1 MGQSVGLGI
10 IGCGQI
16 APSHIRNSQDD
27 PRVRWVAACDL
38 RPDALAAFAEQ
49 FGIPGQ
55 YTRVEDLLADPAVDA
70 VVVATGPE
78 AHLQPTIAAFEAGK
92 HVLVEK
98 PVALNAG
105 QVDAMLAVRTGGLV
119 GACCS
124 SRFRSTPGARAAEAL
139 LASGELGPVRRLSC
153 EALNPPPASYDGT
166 SPFFLHRPGWGGQ
179 GVLADWGCYD
189 LDYLLGLCGWE
200 LEARVVV
207 AETGGL
213 PEHFRE
219 IAAPVNDVEV
229 RVTAQALLTGGAT
242 LDYHRAF
249 FAGVEAPRGRW
260 RIECEG
266 GALDLNMLSGAPQ
279 VVVHRFDGGA
289 VTSEVLV
296 EEAYEWSAIH
306 RGPIIDFVE
315 AVLGEHAPLTS
326 LDEALIGQRL
336 TDAIYASARTG
347 AAVECGR

>member
-1 MGQSVGLGI
+1 
-10 IGCGQI
+10 
-16 APSHIRNSQDD
+16 
-27 PRVRWVAACDL
+27 
-38 RPDALAAFAEQ
+38 
-49 FGIPGQ
+49 
-55 YTRVEDLLADPAVDA
+55 VDA

-78 AHLQPTIAAFEAGK
+78 AHLQPTITAFEAGK

-98 PVALNAG
+98 PVAVNAG
-105 QVDAMLAVRTGGLV
+105 QLDAMLAARTGGLI

-124 SRFRSTPGARAAEAL
+124 SRFRSTPGAHAAEAL
-139 LASGELGPVRRLSC
+139 LASGKLGPVRRLSC

-200 LEARVVV
+200 LEPRVVL

-213 PEHFRE
+213 PEHFGA
-219 IAAPVNDVEV
+219 IAPPVNDVEV
-229 RVTAQALLTGGAT
+229 WVTAQALLTGGAT
-242 LDYHRAF
+242 LHYHRAA
-249 FAGVEAPRGRW
+249 FAAVDGPRGKW

-266 GALDLNMLSGAPQ
+266 GALDLNMLTGVPQ
-279 VVVHRFDGGA
+279 VVAHRFDAGAA
-289 VTSEVLV
+289 VTEVLV
-296 EEAYEWSAIH
+296 DEAYEWPAIH
-306 RGPIIDFVE
+306 RGPVIDFVE

-326 LDEALIGQRL
+326 LDQALIAQRL

-347 AAVECGR
+347 GAVECGR